1 MLARPDVRDESFAS
15 VDDVRGNGR
24 RNETR
29 QLTQPINLNVAASC
43 RFGFGARLGIRIG
56 QAVRTR
62 VNFIKAYN
70 ALSQLLSA
78 SSKRCLTNELYEDRA
93 SSVTFGGSSA
103 RWLA

>member
-1 MLARPDVRDESFAS
+1 MSEMSLFAS

-43 RFGFGARLGIRIG
+43 RFGFGARLGPG

-62 VNFIKAYN
+62 VNFIKAYK
-70 ALSQLLSA
+70 A
-78 SSKRCLTNELYEDRA
+78 SSQ
-93 SSVTFGGSSA
+93 
-103 RWLA
+103 